1 MGGEYA
7 GRKDMMVYIALC
19 DARWNIRKVIRSIPA
34 CLAREGQDA
43 REIFADQDCLDRLM
57 EKSAGGSATQRLKL
71 RGADGRMAFATV
83 KAVKEQ
89 VLLLV
94 YEMEDK
100 SQLPQMTE
108 AQLCALDEL
117 PGMNTGP
124 YGNEFYEIQKM
135 NNRLVDSKRSLAK
148 ANMQLK
154 ETLEQIRKAENII
167 EILERDPITNL
178 LTEKA
183 FYEKADKI
191 LKENP
196 DQDFDIIAVDIERF
210 KIVNDAFG
218 TAAGNQLL
226 CDLSAC
232 LLDVGGGELSLSARI
247 RADLFAVLAPH
258 QEARYKSLED
268 NLGKFADSYS
278 LPARIEVKAGI
289 YRIEERDI
297 STARMCD
304 RAFIAVE
311 SIKGI
316 FSKRLAYYDDS
327 MRRKMLME
335 QKILDTM
342 VESLLR
348 EDFLVYLQPKVQLGT
363 GKMIGAEALVRW
375 RHPELGMI
383 SPAEFI
389 PVFEKNGFI
398 YSLDMYVCRKACEIL
413 ERWKATGMHGI
424 PIAVNVSRMDIYHG
438 DLPEQFGKL
447 IETYGLK
454 PQDLHLEITESAY
467 ISDSQQLLAVVE
479 RLRDSGFVV
488 EMDDFGSGYS
498 SLNMLSELPVDVL
511 KLDLKFLRTGTD
523 AGRRHRI
530 MQAVIDLAHTLHLL
544 VIAEGV
550 ETKEESLLLEEMGC
564 QYAQGYYYGRPVP
577 ENEFEKRFL
586 HLECQKKEY

>member
-1 MGGEYA
+1 
-7 GRKDMMVYIALC
+7 
-19 DARWNIRKVIRSIPA
+19 
-34 CLAREGQDA
+34 
-43 REIFADQDCLDRLM
+43 M
-57 EKSAGGSATQRLKL
+57 ELETG
-71 RGADGRMAFATV
+71 V
-83 KAVKEQ
+83 
-89 VLLLV
+89 VLL
-94 YEMEDK
+94 
-100 SQLPQMTE
+100 T
-108 AQLCALDEL
+108 
-117 PGMNTGP
+117 
-124 YGNEFYEIQKM
+124 YEIQKI

-258 QEARYKSLED
+258 QEARYKALED
-268 NLGKFADSYS
+268 SLGKFADSYS

-398 YSLDMYVCRKACEIL
+398 YSLDMYVCRKTCEIL
-413 ERWKATGMHGI
+413 KRWKATGMHGI

-498 SLNMLSELPVDVL
+498 SLNTLSELPIDVL
-511 KLDLKFLRTGTD
+511 KLDLKFLREETETK
-523 AGRRHRI
+523 RRHAT
-530 MQAVIDLAHTLHLL
+530 MQAVINLALELGL
-544 VIAEGV
+544 QVIAEGV
-550 ETKEESLLLEEMGC
+550 ETKQQAQRLALMGC
-564 QYAQGYYYGRPVP
+564 QYAQGYYYGHPMP
-577 ENEFEKRFL
+577 QEEFEEHFMD
-586 HLECQKKEY
+586 CCI